1 MYKLT
6 VVAEMLEIHPDTI
19 RRYERQGLVQSE
31 RGLYSEAA
39 VLRIRRVVT
48 ATRLGV
54 NLAGAEMVANL
65 LERIEHHQAEA
76 EALREQVRRLLG
88 SD

>member
-19 RRYERQGLVQSE
+19 RRYERQGLVRSE

-48 ATRLGV
+48 ATSLGV

-65 LERIEHHQAEA
+65 LERIEHHQQEA
-76 EALREQVRRLLG
+76 EALREQIRRLLE
-88 SD
+88 